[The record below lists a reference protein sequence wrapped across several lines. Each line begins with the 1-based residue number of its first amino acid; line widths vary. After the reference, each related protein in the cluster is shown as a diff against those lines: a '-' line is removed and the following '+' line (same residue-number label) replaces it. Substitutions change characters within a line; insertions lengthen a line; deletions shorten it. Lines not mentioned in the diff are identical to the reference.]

1 MKSQR
6 SHPMDAPA
14 PQSDEL
20 FAWTDGRVVLFV
32 NHADA
37 AWIVARGW
45 RRGDRLTDVRRWTFD
60 SERRATGQVR
70 RLVGEATGDPF
81 AADATAAEF
90 TGWLA
95 TRSPLA

>member
-1 MKSQR
+1 
-6 SHPMDAPA
+6 MDAPA
-14 PQSDEL
+14 QQPDEL

-32 NHADA
+32 DHTDA
-37 AWIVARGW
+37 ALIVARGW
-45 RRGDRLTDVRRWTFD
+45 RRGDRLTDVRRWSFD

-81 AADATAAEF
+81 AADATAGEF

-95 TRSPLA
+95 TRSQLA